1 MLSIVI
7 PTLNEA
13 AALPETLRLTRARA
27 GDEPIDLIVSDCR
40 SGDATVHLAREGGA
54 RAVEG
59 STSRAQALNRGAAA
73 ARGEALLFLHADTIL
88 PDGFALVVRRALV
101 RPQIIGGAFNFRFS
115 RPADLHIMA
124 WKMLGVVALMNNVR
138 FRTSRNFYG
147 DQGVFVRREVFER
160 LGGFPERPLLEDLH
174 FSRRMKR
181 LGQTAILSP
190 PVHSSPRRFLA
201 RGIVHQVIQDIRL
214 ILADSLGMAQQGLMG
229 RYNGWNLRQFRESSP
244 VLLPDL

>member
-1 MLSIVI
+1 VLSIVI

-13 AALPETLRLTRARA
+13 AALPEILRLTRARA

-40 SGDATVHLAREGGA
+40 SGDATVRLAREGGA
-54 RAVEG
+54 TVIEG
-59 STSRAQALNRGAAA
+59 STSRAEALNRGAAA
-73 ARGEALLFLHADTIL
+73 ASGQKLLFLHADTLL
-88 PDGFALVVRRALV
+88 PHGFAAAVRRALASHEIV
-101 RPQIIGGAFNFRFS
+101 GGAFSFRFS
-115 RPADLHIMA
+115 RPADLNVMA

-214 ILADSLGMAQQGLMG
+214 ILADSLGVAQQGLMG
-229 RYNGWNLRQFRESSP
+229 RYNGWNFRQFRESSP